1 MAQEDLLDEASRIVG
16 EAERKG
22 VILRVMGA
30 VAFRLHCPKHG
41 SMHEALNRSLT
52 DLDLAAYSR
61 QRSGVEGLFRELG
74 YSMKPTSFAMH
85 MLGDREIFI
94 HPSNRFVVD
103 VFYDKLVMCHDIDFH
118 GRLERDYPTIPLA
131 ELLLEKL
138 QIVQL
143 TEKDVKDVL
152 MLIRE
157 HEIGGGDR
165 ETVNADYIAGILSED
180 WGFYYTVTSNI
191 RKIRELTVNFRLDE
205 NAKIEINSKLD
216 SLLKAIE
223 EKPKSMKWKLRAK
236 VGPKKKWY
244 RDVETIEH

>member
-1 MAQEDLLDEASRIVG
+1 MAQEDLLDEAVRIVG
-16 EAERKG
+16 EAEGRG

-41 SMHEALNRSLT
+41 SMHEALNRGLT
-52 DLDLAAYSR
+52 DLDLAAYGR

-74 YSMKPTSFAMH
+74 YSMKPASFAMH

-94 HPSNRFVVD
+94 HPSNRFIVD
-103 VFYDKLVMCHDIDFH
+103 VFYDELVMCHDIDFH

-157 HEIGGGDR
+157 HEIGEGDR
-165 ETVNADYIAGILSED
+165 ETINADYIAGILSED
-180 WGFYYTVTSNI
+180 WGFYYTATNNI
-191 RKIRELTVNFRLDE
+191 RKIKDLTVNFRLEEDARE
-205 NAKIEINSKLD
+205 EINSKLD
-216 SLLKAIE
+216 DLLKAIE
-223 EKPKSMKWKLRAK
+223 GKPKSMGWKLRAR

-244 RDVETIEH
+244 RDVEAIEH